1 VTTVQAGPFPAPA
14 DGAAA
19 DGAAAG
25 DPAARARGLRKVFR
39 GRTVAVDDVDL
50 DVPAGSVLGLLGPNG
65 SGKTTLIRLLL
76 GLSRPTAGSA
86 ELLGAPVPRRLGGAL
101 PHVGALVEG
110 PGFHPFL
117 SGREN
122 LLRCGAA
129 EPLLERRRIPAAVD
143 AALDRVGL
151 AGAARRTYRGYSMGM
166 KQRLGLAAV
175 LLVPR
180 RLVVLDEPTNGLDP
194 AGTRDVR
201 RLIAELHADGVTVL
215 VSSHLLAEV
224 EATCTHVAVL
234 QEGSVVAT
242 GELSAL
248 LAADAPALVIDVAGR
263 SADAVHALQAAGLPA
278 HASGSD
284 VVADLVAEPGRDAP
298 AVIAALVQ
306 AGVPVYEARQRR
318 TGLEELFARLTE
330 GDERASIAASD
341 RERGAERVRSRGTN
355 TEGDERASIAASDRE
370 RGAERARSRGIDT
383 EGGARP

>member
-1 VTTVQAGPFPAPA
+1 MTTVRAEPAAAVVGAPA
-14 DGAAA
+14 DGPAAA
-19 DGAAAG
+19 
-25 DPAARARGLRKVFR
+25 ARRLRKVFR

-86 ELLGAPVPRRLGGAL
+86 ELLGSPVPGRARAAL

-122 LLRCGAA
+122 LLRCAAA
-129 EPLLERRRIPAAVD
+129 EPLLDGRWIPAAVD
-143 AALDRVGL
+143 AALDRVDLG
-151 AGAARRTYRGYSMGM
+151 AAARRAYRGYSMGM

-248 LAADAPALVIDVAGR
+248 LTSDTPALVIDVGGR
-263 SADAVHALQAAGLPA
+263 TEEAVRALQAAGLPA
-278 HASGSD
+278 RPSGSE
-284 VVADLVAEPGRDAP
+284 VIAELTAEPGRDAP
-298 AVIAALVQ
+298 AAVEALVR
-306 AGVPVYEARQRR
+306 AGIPVYEARQRR
-318 TGLEELFARLTE
+318 TGLDELFARLTE
-330 GDERASIAASD
+330 GASI
-341 RERGAERVRSRGTN
+341 RGIN
-355 TEGDERASIAASDRE
+355 TEGPPR
-370 RGAERARSRGIDT
+370 
-383 EGGARP
+383 